1 MEIKKIGNKEW
12 IKSLTLLFLGIL
24 SLIWIF
30 KLSQVNKTGY
40 IEVFQ
45 LKIDIIEGFMWGGF
59 FYYGRISNYLGIYFD
74 DGI

>member
-59 FYYGRISNYLGIYFD
+59 LLWEDF
-74 DGI
+74 